1 MTEPTLWSTPAPGAS
16 SVGARIMAQ
25 AKLEVVLALRNGEQ
39 LLLTV
44 VIPVGLLVALALTG
58 TTMGEGGSHLST
70 ADAVGVVLPSVL
82 TIAVLSTAFT
92 GMAIQT
98 GFERRYGVL
107 KRLGAT
113 PLTRVQLLAGKAL
126 AVAAI
131 ELVQIVLLAIT
142 AVLLGWHPDV
152 NPAELLVSL
161 VLGTASL
168 AACGLLLAGALRA
181 EATLAVANALYLA
194 LLLGG
199 GVLIPIS
206 QLPGWWGNVVSL
218 LPSGAL
224 AEGLRHAFG
233 TTATEPFALC
243 VAVLGVWTVG
253 AGAMLA
259 RWFRWE

>member
-1 MTEPTLWSTPAPGAS
+1 
-16 SVGARIMAQ
+16 MAQ
-25 AKLEVVLALRNGEQ
+25 ARLEVLLALRNGEQ

-58 TTMGEGGSHLST
+58 TTLGAGGSPSGRAQT
-70 ADAVGVVLPSVL
+70 VAVVLPSVL
-82 TIAVLSTAFT
+82 AIAVLSTAFT
-92 GMAIQT
+92 GLAIQT

-113 PLTRVQLLAGKAL
+113 PLTRGQLLAGKAL

-131 ELVQIVLLAIT
+131 ELVQIVLLGVT
-142 AVLLGWHPDV
+142 ALLLGWQSDV
-152 NPAELLVSL
+152 TPAALVVVL
-161 VLGTASL
+161 VLGTTSL
-168 AACGLLLAGALRA
+168 AACGLLLAGGLRA
-181 EATLAVANALYLA
+181 EATLAVANGLYLA

-199 GVLIPIS
+199 GVLVPVS
-206 QLPGWWGNVVSL
+206 QLPGWWGGVVAL

-224 AEGLRHAFG
+224 AEGLRHALG
-233 TTATEPFALC
+233 AGATEPLPLC
-243 VAVLGVWTVG
+243 VAVLLGWTVA